1 VCQFRIVN
9 TAYLLEI
16 SLYVS
21 SVVRG
26 GWPCMP
32 SSALPSKSF
41 AAESTSSMV
50 YRLPPY
56 DLLSLPRGSG
66 VLYSARRPSV
76 SHGFV
81 PGGSPAQWNSMVE
94 LGPSAVAMS
103 SHATAARELPGRGWQ
118 GR

>member
-1 VCQFRIVN
+1 MCQFRIVN
-9 TAYLLEI
+9 IAYLLEI

-32 SSALPSKSF
+32 SSALPSKSS

-56 DLLSLPRGSG
+56 DLLSQGPRRA
-66 VLYSARRPSV
+66 VCTASA
-76 SHGFV
+76 HGR
-81 PGGSPAQWNSMVE
+81 SIS
-94 LGPSAVAMS
+94 L
-103 SHATAARELPGRGWQ
+103 
-118 GR
+118 